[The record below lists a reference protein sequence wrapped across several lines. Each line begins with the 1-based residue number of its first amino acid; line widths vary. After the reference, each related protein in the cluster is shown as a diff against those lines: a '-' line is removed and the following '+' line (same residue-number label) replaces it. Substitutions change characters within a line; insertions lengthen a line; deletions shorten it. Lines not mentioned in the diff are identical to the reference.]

1 MLHDRELR
9 EPLFEFLE
17 DKYGKVRIFEE
28 KVMGSSR
35 ADVMMVGERDIY
47 GIEIKSDADSYA
59 RLERQVHDY
68 NLTFD
73 YNIVAVGTKHA
84 AHIEEH
90 VPDWWGI
97 ITMEEAEGKVDI
109 LMLREPRLNPRD
121 HYIYV
126 IKRQIQFLWRP
137 ELAGLME
144 KNGFPRYPGKS
155 KKYVQDYLIEHVDH
169 NELREQICFE
179 LLERDYDELLKR
191 ISEYKAKKEK
201 STGKTK
207 KRGKK
212 RRHKKSD

>member
-1 MLHDRELR
+1 MLHDKDLR

-17 DKYGKVRIFEE
+17 EKYGKVRIFEE

-35 ADVMMVGERDIY
+35 ADIMMVGEQELY
-47 GIEIKSDADSYA
+47 GIEIKSDADTYA

-97 ITMEEAEGKVDI
+97 ITMEETDGRVDV

-121 HYIYV
+121 HYVFV

-137 ELAGLME
+137 ELAALME
-144 KNGFPRYPGKS
+144 QNGFPRYPGKS
-155 KKYVQDYLIEHVDH
+155 KKYVQDYLIEHMDH
-169 NELREQICFE
+169 KELRSLICFE
-179 LLERDYDELLKR
+179 LLERDYDRLLKR
-191 ISEYKAKKEK
+191 ISEYKSEKERKPKEVKKAKKAPK
-201 STGKTK
+201 K
-207 KRGKK
+207 KRMK
-212 RRHKKSD
+212 

>member
-1 MLHDRELR
+1 MLHDKDLR

-17 DKYGKVRIFEE
+17 EKYGKVRIFEE

-35 ADVMMVGERDIY
+35 ADIMMVGEHELY

-59 RLERQVHDY
+59 RLERQAHDY

-73 YNIVAVGTKHA
+73 YNIVAVGTSHA

-90 VPDWWGI
+90 VPDWWGV
-97 ITMEEAEGKVDI
+97 ITMEEVEDKIDI
-109 LMLREPRLNPRD
+109 FMLREPRLNPRD

-137 ELAGLME
+137 ELAALME
-144 KNGFPRYPGKS
+144 RNGFPKYPGKS
-155 KKYVQDYLIEHVDH
+155 KKFVQDYLIEHVDH
-169 NELREQICFE
+169 KGLREQICYE

-191 ISEYKAKKEK
+191 IAEYKSKKEKKPKKAKKR
-201 STGKTK
+201 GRK
-207 KRGKK
+207 KKA
-212 RRHKKSD
+212 